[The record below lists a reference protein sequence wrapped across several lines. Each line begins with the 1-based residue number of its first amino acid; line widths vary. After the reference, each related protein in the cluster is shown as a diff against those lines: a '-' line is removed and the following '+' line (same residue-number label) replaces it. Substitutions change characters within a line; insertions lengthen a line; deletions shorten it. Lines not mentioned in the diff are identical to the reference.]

1 MTASQ
6 NGHLGLLPNFLI
18 LAGFAVLLFALSIR
32 NVKRKWIY

>member
-6 NGHLGLLPNFLI
+6 NGHFGLMVNFVI
-18 LAGFAVLLFALSIR
+18 LLGFAVLLFALSIR